1 MVISAH
7 LWDYNTSNTARL
19 IRNTE
24 SMSVIKVKF
33 FARIREEMGRAE
45 DQVEYTPGLK
55 VSDVWNRAGGAGA
68 MPEAMLVAVN
78 MEHVKGDP
86 ELQEGDEVAF
96 FPPVT
101 GG

>member
-1 MVISAH
+1 M
-7 LWDYNTSNTARL
+7 Y
-19 IRNTE
+19 
-24 SMSVIKVKF
+24 IKVKF

-45 DQVEYTPGLK
+45 DQVEYTSGLK
-55 VSDVWNRAGGAGA
+55 VSDVWRITSGGEA
-68 MPEAMLVAVN
+68 MPGALLVAVN

-86 ELQEGDEVAF
+86 ELKKGDEVAF

>member
-1 MVISAH
+1 
-7 LWDYNTSNTARL
+7 
-19 IRNTE
+19 
-24 SMSVIKVKF
+24 MSIKVKF

-45 DQVEYTPGLK
+45 DQVDFRPGLK
-55 VSDVWNRAGGAGA
+55 VSDVWSRTSGGDA

-86 ELQEGDEVAF
+86 ELKEADGVAF

>member
-1 MVISAH
+1 
-7 LWDYNTSNTARL
+7 
-19 IRNTE
+19 
-24 SMSVIKVKF
+24 MSIKVKF

-45 DQVEYTPGLK
+45 DQVEYTSGLK
-55 VSDVWNRAGGAGA
+55 VSDIWRKTSGGEA
-68 MPEAMLVAVN
+68 MPESLLVAIN

-86 ELQEGDEVAF
+86 ELKEGDEVAF

>member
-1 MVISAH
+1 M
-7 LWDYNTSNTARL
+7 L
-19 IRNTE
+19 
-24 SMSVIKVKF
+24 IKVKF

-45 DQVEYTPGLK
+45 DQVEFRPGLK
-55 VSDVWNRAGGAGA
+55 VSDVWHSASGGEA
-68 MPEAMLVAVN
+68 MPDSLLVAVN

-86 ELQEGDEVAF
+86 ELKEGDEVAF

>member
-1 MVISAH
+1 
-7 LWDYNTSNTARL
+7 
-19 IRNTE
+19 
-24 SMSVIKVKF
+24 MSVKVKF

-45 DQVEYTPGLK
+45 AQVEHIPGLK
-55 VSDVWNRAGGAGA
+55 VSDVWRKFADDKA
-68 MPEAMLVAVN
+68 MPPALLVAVN

-86 ELQEGDEVAF
+86 ELNEGDEVAF

>member
-1 MVISAH
+1 
-7 LWDYNTSNTARL
+7 
-19 IRNTE
+19 
-24 SMSVIKVKF
+24 MSVKVKF

-45 DQVEYTPGLK
+45 DQVEFRDGLK
-55 VSDVWNRAGGAGA
+55 VSDVWQTTSGGKP
-68 MPEAMLVAVN
+68 MPDALLVAVN

-86 ELQEGDEVAF
+86 RLKEGDEVAF

>member
-1 MVISAH
+1 M
-7 LWDYNTSNTARL
+7 TT
-19 IRNTE
+19 
-24 SMSVIKVKF
+24 IKVKF

-45 DQVEYTPGLK
+45 DQLDFRPGLK
-55 VSDVWNRAGGAGA
+55 VSDVWSWASGDDA
-68 MPEAMLVAVN
+68 MPEAMLVAIN

-86 ELQEGDEVAF
+86 ELKEGDEVAF